1 MNGRDLARMSLRTR
15 LTLTFAPAT
24 AAVLTALGGFVYLQL
39 GHALLAGVDTDLR
52 SRAGVVVAQLSGARP
67 AQQVRLDTGRGD
79 RLGGLQHG
87 AVPGQHLRERLVLV
101 EEAAAGVQ
109 PDLLGRAG
117 A

>member
-67 AQQVRLDTGRGD
+67 AQQVRLDTGRGFLD
-79 RLGGLQHG
+79 QDESFAQVLSRDG
-87 AVPGQHLRERLVLV
+87 AVLQSTQAV
-101 EEAAAGVQ
+101 AAAGVQ